1 MIRNL
6 CKMAMICTMLS
17 YISCTKDYVEKPVEK
32 TRAVPVSL
40 FLASQDDTANET
52 RAGVQVA
59 EDAQVKTMDLLIF
72 DESNL
77 FMKRVKVIDALL
89 QQTQTGV
96 NFMADLDIT
105 NKKRTI
111 HFIANGRTTSG
122 QDRLNFNEIT
132 ERMPMATVFQKL
144 KALPLA
150 NETSATGTT
159 MAQHIMPLVMWS
171 QRTLDSGI
179 TPNTSIRDLKLLRAA
194 AAVQVKVS
202 NSVTGLTISR
212 MTLLKSVTTGYVAP
226 QNINTV
232 QIPESPNHVIGAEFL
247 HHDRSWVNGAASTLY
262 TYERN
267 SANSSPVEVLIDA
280 TYNNVRGYYKVTLM
294 KDDHYACDVVRNHRY
309 IVTITGVNAPGYAN
323 INDAINAPSANN
335 RLTVTINDEA
345 SEFPFVTADGKYY
358 MGLTNSQVT
367 VYKQK
372 EVAVE
377 LCKVYSSNDKQ
388 PTVTGVAS
396 SLVKNIQVTKEKT
409 NVYKVSATIAHPSN
423 AVETTTATITCGNL
437 SLPLKITNNKNKVGS
452 ADANSYVL
460 DLLES
465 SDRNWMVDIKTN
477 TAYMKLSGTLSS
489 AGNYPEKESEMTNSL
504 SDKYWRKAYL
514 HVKTSMSSEGT
525 LFMTGSNASSEPFA
539 RKIIVRNN

>member
-52 RAGVQVA
+52 RAG
-59 EDAQVKTMDLLIF
+59 EISPDCEVKTMDMLIF
-72 DESNL
+72 DESDRFL
-77 FMKRVKVIDALL
+77 KRVQVLEALL
-89 QQTQTGV
+89 RQTATGV
-96 NFMADLDIT
+96 SFTADLEIT

-111 HFIANGRTTSG
+111 HFIANGRSTSG
-122 QDRLNFNEIT
+122 QDRLNFDEVTPN
-132 ERMPMATVFQKL
+132 MPMSEVFKKL
-144 KALPLA
+144 RTKSLP
-150 NETSATGTT
+150 NEGQETGTT
-159 MAQHIMPLVMWS
+159 MAQHVMPLVMWS
-171 QRTLDSGI
+171 QKVLNGI

-202 NSVTGLTISR
+202 NTVRDFTLNQITVHNGVTSGF
-212 MTLLKSVTTGYVAP
+212 VAP
-226 QNINTV
+226 ANIASVET
-232 QIPESPNHVIGAEFL
+232 PTTPNPITTSSYMHYKRG
-247 HHDRSWVNGAASTLY
+247 WVSGTTPTLY
-262 TYERN
+262 VYERN
-267 SANSSPVEVLIDA
+267 CTSSNYMSVLVEG
-280 TYNNVRGYYKVTLM
+280 TYKGTRGYYKIVLKSGSTW
-294 KDDHYACDVVRNHRY
+294 YNVVRNHRY
-309 IVTITGVNAPGYAN
+309 IVTIAAVDAPGYASV
-323 INDAINAPSANN
+323 NDAISAPPSND

-345 SEFPFVTADGKYY
+345 SEFPFIAADGQYY

-367 VYKQK
+367 VYKQI
-372 EVAVE
+372 EATVE

-396 SLVKNIQVTKEKT
+396 SLVKNIRVAKEKT

-437 SLPLKITNNKNKVGS
+437 SLPLKITGNKNVVGGD
-452 ADANSYVL
+452 ADIDSYVL

-489 AGNYPEKESEMTNSL
+489 AGDYPGKESEMTNSL

-539 RKIIVRNN
+539 RKIIVHHNR